1 MSYCVQK
8 PKSLKLMNIKKKIL
22 NKNKKIDDLHFL
34 PNNILTIFFKELT
47 IYRYIYIYKR
57 ITINNI

>member
-8 PKSLKLMNIKKKIL
+8 PKSLKLMNIKKKKKKNL

-47 IYRYIYIYKR
+47 IYRYIYI
-57 ITINNI
+57 